1 MPLCAL
7 GEFSR
12 GFMMAT
18 MMSGLFI
25 CGQTDHSNTEIQ
37 IGPAVPGT
45 ECSAASRPSE
55 SSARYA
61 QAQWKQRC
69 ANGSK
74 RMMIGEK
81 GKHPPTP
88 HPHHPT

>member
-18 MMSGLFI
+18 IMSGLFI
-25 CGQTDHSNTEIQ
+25 CGQTDHSAVTQ
-37 IGPAVPGT
+37 KSRIGPAVPGT
-45 ECSAASRPSE
+45 ECSAASRRRAAPDMH
-55 SSARYA
+55 R
-61 QAQWKQRC
+61 R
-69 ANGSK
+69 NGSSGAPTAA
-74 RMMIGEK
+74 MMLGEK

>member
-1 MPLCAL
+1 MSGARYITCVGCVRRSGGRVPLCAL

-12 GFMMAT
+12 VFMMAT

-45 ECSAASRPSE
+45 ECSAASV
-55 SSARYA
+55 
-61 QAQWKQRC
+61 
-69 ANGSK
+69 G
-74 RMMIGEK
+74 
-81 GKHPPTP
+81 
-88 HPHHPT
+88 